1 MWTLADFY
9 RSKEWE
15 TFRQVVINER
25 THEDGFVYDEITGKP
40 IVRRYDIIL
49 HHTTFLT
56 EENVNDR
63 AISLNPD
70 LIQIVSHKTH
80 NKLHERLGYKR
91 KEIYLVYG
99 PPLAG
104 KTSYV
109 ESVALPGDLI
119 IDMDSIWQCISGQP
133 RYVKPGKLKAVAF
146 GVYNYLMDAARVRNG
161 KWQSCYICGG
171 FPFVSERERIAKDY
185 GAREVFIEATQ
196 AECMERLQHDTSRDK
211 DEWSE
216 YIAEWFRR
224 YDPSPNDSKS

>member
-99 PPLAG
+99 SPCSG
-104 KTSYV
+104 KNTYV
-109 ESVALPGDLI
+109 DSVMGNGDLL
-119 IDMDSIWQCISGQP
+119 IDIDKIKQALTGRGTHTLVPGLNPIVFGIRDYLYESI
-133 RYVKPGKLKAVAF
+133 RLKR
-146 GVYNYLMDAARVRNG
+146 GRWNN
-161 KWQSCYICGG
+161 CYIVGG
-171 FPFVSERERIAKDY
+171 FPLISERERICRKY
-185 GAREVFIEATQ
+185 GAREIFIDTPKEICLQRLKDDPDGRDINEWSRFIE
-196 AECMERLQHDTSRDK
+196 
-211 DEWSE
+211 EWW
-216 YIAEWFRR
+216 AR
-224 YDPSPNDSKS
+224 YSPGRS